1 MVQIIV
7 AMKIAILRGYDGDEQ
22 KAPQNFITKHI
33 KNDNDSY
40 YTHLVI
46 AK

>member
-1 MVQIIV
+1 MVQIII
-7 AMKIAILRGYDGDEQ
+7 AMKIAILRGHDGDEQ